1 MKKVTLLLAFG
12 ILALS
17 SCTKEVFI
25 TEEQKCE
32 KVTREAWDLLMNDDK
47 PFTGTKRERDSII
60 EWYSTTYPKCRFH
73 F

>member
-12 ILALS
+12 ILALT
-17 SCTKEVFI
+17 SCTKEVLI

-32 KVTREAWDLLMNDDK
+32 KVTREAWDLLTNDDK
-47 PFTGTKRERDSII
+47 PFKGTIRERDSIMR
-60 EWYSTTYPKCRFH
+60 WYSTTYPKCRFH

>member
-1 MKKVTLLLAFG
+1 MRKIILTSVIGMALLT
-12 ILALS
+12 
-17 SCTKEVFI
+17 SCSKQELI

-47 PFTGTKRERDSII
+47 PFKGTKRERDSII